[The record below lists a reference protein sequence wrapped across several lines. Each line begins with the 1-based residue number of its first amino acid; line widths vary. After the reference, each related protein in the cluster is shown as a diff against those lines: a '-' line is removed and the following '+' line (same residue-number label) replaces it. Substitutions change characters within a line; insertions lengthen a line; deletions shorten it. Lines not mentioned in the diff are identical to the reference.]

1 MQQIFSTIYGV
12 VYNITLLMFTHNC
25 STTWCRTLV
34 IVGILSQLVF
44 LQLWEVSTML
54 ACVLY
59 MLYTHAL
66 ATHAQV
72 PLLQCFQD
80 IAHGPLVPWES
91 KQNTRSVQKKT
102 MNVTPGIY
110 NRPISTH
117 LQPIGCSLLP
127 AVIASNHF
135 KGLIKMNVAVCRYQ
149 LRVGARH
156 QLTYAILTMALKER
170 WIHKTVLTQPASYLQ
185 IL

>member
-12 VYNITLLMFTHNC
+12 MYNIMLMFTHNC
-25 STTWCRTLV
+25 STTWCRTLI

-54 ACVLY
+54 ACVLCT
-59 MLYTHAL
+59 LHTHNGANQHL
-66 ATHAQV
+66 LHMQQV

-80 IAHGPLVPWES
+80 ISHGPLVPWES

-102 MNVTPGIY
+102 MNVTPGIC

-135 KGLIKMNVAVCRYQ
+135 KWLIRMNVAVCRYQ

-156 QLTYAILTMALKER
+156 QLIYAVLTMALKER
-170 WIHKTVLTQPASYLQ
+170 WIHKTVLTCSV
-185 IL
+185 